1 MLRWETGELESDGGD
16 REGCKVCQRV
26 RDLSGGERKT
36 RARQEEIETQVDT
49 GRDGILKGQGKVQG
63 EMEKPG
69 EDV

>member
-1 MLRWETGELESDGGD
+1 MLRWEIGELESDGETE
-16 REGCKVCQRV
+16 RGCRVCQRV
-26 RDLSGGERKT
+26 REMSGGERKT
-36 RARQEEIETQVDT
+36 RARQEETDTQVDT